1 MINFLYG
8 VAFMYLF
15 AMPFLHYLAS
25 PVDEEDTGAP
35 TRFAIMWPLA
45 ALEVY
50 YRILTGDTDDDG
62 TSSS

>member
-15 AMPFLHYLAS
+15 AMPFLYYLATR
-25 PVDEEDTGAP
+25 VDEEDTGAP
-35 TRFAIMWPLA
+35 TSFAILWPLA

-50 YRILTGDTDDDG
+50 YRILIGDKDDDG

>member
-1 MINFLYG
+1 MLNFLYG

-35 TRFAIMWPLA
+35 IRFAIMWPLA

-50 YRILTGDTDDDG
+50 YRILTGDNDDDG